1 MNSREISF
9 TVDQEK
15 INGHLVIP
23 NEGGDRKPGIIFIHG
38 MTSSEKGYLQLAN
51 DCAHKWIVWL
61 TINLRWHEGS
71 DGNFQTLTVR
81 DLTNDGV
88 AAYDFLARQEGI
100 DTDRISICGTSVG
113 AHVAMMVSA
122 QRKVE
127 SLILRAPALY
137 TEEML
142 GMTITE
148 IMQWEG
154 GLFHGITSLENTEA
168 LEIIKTF
175 FRFCSARSIWEW
187 PDYSSNYSWYNLPIR
202 TKCKRK
208 RNDYNPRSYPRLNRW
223 GMENSMD

>member
-175 FRFCSARSIWEW
+175 FGSVLLVVSENDQIIPRTIPDTIYQFAQSA
-187 PDYSSNYSWYNLPIR
+187 
-202 TKCKRK
+202 KRK